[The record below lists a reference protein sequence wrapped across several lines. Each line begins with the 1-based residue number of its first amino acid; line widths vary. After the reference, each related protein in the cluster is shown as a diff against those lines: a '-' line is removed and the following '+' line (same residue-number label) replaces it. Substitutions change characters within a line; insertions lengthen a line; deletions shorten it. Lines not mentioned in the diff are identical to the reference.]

1 MSETVKGGIQ
11 PLYDRVLI
19 KRLENEQK
27 TAGGI
32 FIPDTAQEKTQYGM
46 VVAVGQGKLNNDGTV
61 RTMNVKEGDKILFG
75 KFSGT
80 EVSVKGEDYLILRE
94 EEVLAKLEV

>member
-46 VVAVGQGKLNNDGTV
+46 VVAVGEGKANNDGSL
-61 RTMNVKEGDKILFG
+61 RTMKVKQGDKVLFG

-80 EVSVKGEDYLILRE
+80 EVSVSGEEFLILRE
-94 EEVLAKLEV
+94 EEVLGKFL